1 MSMTTGALSSGFW
14 LSVLGS
20 GCCYGAIVPWW
31 FVGAKQ
37 LASKWSLPLDSAD
50 ALLLFPE
57 GSIIL
62 VGPLMGIAIDRMAW
76 SLPLRLALCALVLI
90 VAVPTALLALAW
102 APTDRWLPTP
112 LPPVILLGVGYA
124 CVQNLIWATITM
136 LVPAEMT
143 NLCAGLMGGA
153 LILLAPGAAHAI
165 SMSSLV
171 DSPLV
176 QSSSLIFISEIGDK
190 TFFIATLLAAR
201 ASKLLTF
208 AGCAGALAVMTVA
221 SVAIG
226 QIFHAVP
233 SSFTNGL
240 PIDDYVAIASF
251 AFFGV
256 KALIDAFSIS
266 SDGEGI
272 AEEREEAE
280 KTLTESGTDEKS
292 GWAFGAEAATLTIAA
307 EIGDRSQLATI
318 ALGAA
323 QNPYV
328 VALGATA
335 GHWLAPGI
343 AVLSGSFISQYFSER
358 VIGIIG
364 GVLFL
369 IFALTTFIGL
379 F

>member
-1 MSMTTGALSSGFW
+1 MPRLGLTLFASLLAHAGALVATTAPQLRPQVALRSPPHSAM
-14 LSVLGS
+14 LQLGE
-20 GCCYGAIVPWW
+20 
-31 FVGAKQ
+31 
-37 LASKWSLPLDSAD
+37 PL
-50 ALLLFPE
+50 
-57 GSIIL
+57 GKSIE
-62 VGPLMGIAIDRMAW
+62 PRK
-76 SLPLRLALCALVLI
+76 LPLR
-90 VAVPTALLALAW
+90 
-102 APTDRWLPTP
+102 
-112 LPPVILLGVGYA
+112 
-124 CVQNLIWATITM
+124 
-136 LVPAEMT
+136 PAAAA
-143 NLCAGLMGGA
+143 AGLMGGA

-280 KTLTESGTDEKS
+280 KTLTESGTDGKS
-292 GWAFGAEAATLTIAA
+292 GWAFVAEAATLTIAA

-335 GHWLAPGI
+335 GHWLATGI

-369 IFALTTFIGL
+369 IFALTTLIGL